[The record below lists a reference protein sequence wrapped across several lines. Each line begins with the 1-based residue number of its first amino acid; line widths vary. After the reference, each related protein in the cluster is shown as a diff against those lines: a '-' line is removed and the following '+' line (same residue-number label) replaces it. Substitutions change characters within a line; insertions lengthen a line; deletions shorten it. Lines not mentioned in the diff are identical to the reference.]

1 MAQMTLF
8 DYGVT
13 DPPEVWECMKT
24 CARSDIYTDT
34 FPLGGKRCLYG
45 LKQDG
50 TSGKDMYQRVVDNK
64 VTFYC
69 RYYKREEGEDD
80 D

>member
-13 DPPEVWECMKT
+13 DPPALWECMKT
-24 CARSDIYTDT
+24 CARSDIYTDE

-50 TSGKDMYQRVVDNK
+50 TSGNDMYQRVVDNK

-69 RYYKREEGEDD
+69 RYYKSKEENDAD
-80 D
+80 